1 MFAPRLR
8 QAIDVSML
16 HEVVD
21 LDVSSSHCRS
31 GVPPNVGGNR
41 RAALTIANEEACAGT
56 SG

>member
-41 RAALTIANEEACAGT
+41 RADGT
-56 SG
+56 LAKLRA